1 MASTLLALGDLR
13 FSVDTAAYRNLT
25 RVTEYRWPSQARLG
39 RRPARQFLGIG
50 EDTAT
55 LRGAIYPHHRGGL
68 GQLDAMRG
76 EAAKGTPLQLVA
88 GDGRVLG
95 RWVIARVE
103 ETQPEHWSDGTP
115 RRQDFVVELA
125 FYGEDEGDE
134 GAGSSPVAA
143 FPSVSSSLGASEAL
157 RAAQAPIR
165 DLIGD
170 ADIPSAAEVLEGA
183 DPAAPAGSS
192 LRELLGLD
200 DLGAAAQALRSVAAV
215 AQAPL
220 QDLVDG
226 GVDLAGAAN
235 ALTAVETPL
244 RELFDVADIAGAARL
259 VQSQAS
265 LPDPL
270 TAAAGLATAA
280 PSLQAAVAP
289 LRDIRTLGGLDPLAV
304 LRRAPLQAPLP
315 RPLGS

>member
-1 MASTLLALGDLR
+1 MASTLLALGDYR
-13 FSVDTAAYRNLT
+13 FSVDTAAYQELA

-39 RRPARQFLGIG
+39 RRPARQFLGVG

-55 LRGAIYPHHRGGL
+55 LRGVVYPHHRGGL

-76 EAAKGTPLQLVA
+76 EAARGTPLRLVA
-88 GDGRVLG
+88 GDGRVLD
-95 RWVIARVE
+95 RWVITRVE
-103 ETQPEHWSDGTP
+103 ETQSEHWSDGTP
-115 RRQDFVVELA
+115 RRQDFVLELA
-125 FYGEDEGDE
+125 VYGEDEGD
-134 GAGSSPVAA
+134 AGGGSAPVTANPLVSP
-143 FPSVSSSLGASEAL
+143 STLGASRAL
-157 RAAQAPIR
+157 EAAQAPIR

-170 ADIPSAAEVLEGA
+170 ADIPSAAEALET
-183 DPAAPAGSS
+183 AAAAEESPS

-200 DLGAAAQALRSVAAV
+200 SLGPAAQALRSVAAV

-220 QDLVDG
+220 QALVDAG
-226 GVDLAGAAN
+226 IDVAGAAN
-235 ALTAVETPL
+235 AMRAVERPL

-280 PSLQAAVAP
+280 TSLEAAVGP
-289 LRDIRTLGGLDPLAV
+289 LRDIRTLGGLDPIVA
-304 LRRAPLQAPLP
+304 LR
-315 RPLGS
+315 G